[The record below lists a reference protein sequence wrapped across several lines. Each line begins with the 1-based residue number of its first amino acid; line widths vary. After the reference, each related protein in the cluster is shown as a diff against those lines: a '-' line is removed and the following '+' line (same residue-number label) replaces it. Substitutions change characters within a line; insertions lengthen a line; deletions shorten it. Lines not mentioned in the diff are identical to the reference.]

1 LQRTGGKIDSTTS
14 NAIDD
19 NRLIGI
25 SLEEDVSTE
34 RIWDEITKVPETKR
48 F

>member
-1 LQRTGGKIDSTTS
+1 MRCFDFARTGGKIDSTTS
-14 NAIDD
+14 NAIKDD

-34 RIWDEITKVPETKR
+34 RIG
-48 F
+48 